1 VSQFSMHEAAP
12 ATYPWQRLLDGNARW
27 TEGRSAAGDS
37 RGEVRRLALAQSQ
50 HPYALVLGCADS
62 RVPAEI
68 LFDQGLGDLFVVRTA
83 GHVLDSAV
91 LGSVEYAVQY
101 LGVELI
107 VVLGH
112 EGCGAVAAATAVVDE
127 AQVPHGYIRDIAE
140 RIAPNV
146 LRARHEGAVTADEVG
161 AQHALYT
168 AELLRERS
176 RVVDEAVGRGEL
188 GMVPAR
194 YWLGTGAVTEVRPS
208 GLPGA
213 HRMSTRHA
221 AAA

>member
-1 VSQFSMHEAAP
+1 MSQFRILDADP
-12 ATYPWQRLLDGNARW
+12 ASSPWQRLLDGNARW
-27 TEGRSAAGDS
+27 ADGRSTAADGRGEGRRSA
-37 RGEVRRLALAQSQ
+37 LTQSQ
-50 HPYALVLGCADS
+50 NPYALVLGCADS

-83 GHVLDSAV
+83 GQVLDAAV

-161 AQHALYT
+161 GQHALYT
-168 AELLRERS
+168 AELLQERS
-176 RVVDEAVGRGEL
+176 RVVDEAVRRGDVA
-188 GMVPAR
+188 MVPAR
-194 YWLGTGAVTEVRPS
+194 YWLGTGAVTEVHPFS
-208 GLPGA
+208 LPG
-213 HRMSTRHA
+213 TRRLPVPQA